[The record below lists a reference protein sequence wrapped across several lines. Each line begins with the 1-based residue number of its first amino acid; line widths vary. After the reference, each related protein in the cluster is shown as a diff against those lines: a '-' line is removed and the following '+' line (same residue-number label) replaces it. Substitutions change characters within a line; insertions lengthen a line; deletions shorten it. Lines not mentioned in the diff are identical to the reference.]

1 MQRIY
6 YKIIVVWVVDQA
18 ISVQGAAG
26 MKEDTGYCQCNVV
39 ENM

>member
-1 MQRIY
+1 MIY
-6 YKIIVVWVVDQA
+6 YKIIVVWGVTQA

-26 MKEDTGYCQCNVV
+26 MKEEDTDHCQCNVV